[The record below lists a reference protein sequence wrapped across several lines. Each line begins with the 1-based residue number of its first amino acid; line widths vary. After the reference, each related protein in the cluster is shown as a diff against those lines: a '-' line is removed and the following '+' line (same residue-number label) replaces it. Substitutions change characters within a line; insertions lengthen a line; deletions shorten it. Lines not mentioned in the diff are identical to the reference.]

1 MKKDYRNDIERLK
14 ALISYNILDTPEEE
28 SFNNLAELVSIIC
41 NTPAAIISF
50 IDNERQWYKAKTGIP
65 TSEIPYDQTAC
76 QYVIADGDILEL
88 PNMLEDERIIN
99 NPNIQKDSGVKF
111 YIGVPLISDNGHT
124 IGTICTFDGISK
136 TLSEEQKNAL
146 KIVAFQ
152 VMHLLNV
159 SKQNNALTHEVKNIL
174 EEKIREAK
182 ESIKTTETA
191 YNTLFK
197 AIEKSNAVIEFS
209 PNGIIESV
217 NDSFLEIT
225 GYTRKELIG
234 QKHEILLDEK
244 DKKNNHLFWESLNK
258 GKFKSGRFKR
268 KHKDESSIWI
278 QASYSPILNANN
290 EVIKVTKIAQ
300 NITIE
305 IKAQEALEKAKL
317 LADDLNIQKDHFITN
332 VSHEIRTPINAVLG
346 FTDLLLDE
354 EKNERKVNYLKSVK
368 TAGDSLLHLIND
380 ILDLS
385 KIEAG
390 IFQIDHSP
398 FNLFETIENVFSIL
412 SLKAEQKALIFTKI
426 IDHNVPK
433 HIVGDKNR
441 LTQILINLLGNAIKF
456 TSEGRVSLIVTLEN
470 DSTLKFEVSDTGIG
484 IPDDKLKIIFGR
496 FSQAQENTS
505 RQFGG
510 SGLGLNISKLLVEK
524 LGGKIDVQSK
534 LNSGSTFYF
543 NMPFTLSSEKDI
555 KKNKV
560 KISNPSN
567 NQSINV
573 LMCEDNEMN
582 QKLMTEVFSGTKH
595 KLTIANDGIEGLE
608 LLSKNKFDLIL
619 MDIQMPNLD
628 GYQTTTIIREELK
641 LDIPIIAITAHSTIK
656 ERDKCLSMGMSD
668 YVSKPFKK
676 DELFQKIENLAFSKS
691 SVNFV
696 EKNITSKKS
705 DSVISLEYLKEMS
718 VNDDDFLK
726 EMLSTFVK
734 QSIDNKNLLKEF
746 LGANNF
752 VSVKKIAHKLKS
764 SFSVIGADLSVLDF
778 FENLSSENEK
788 LIDPYLERLEKQLD
802 SIYIEIDKILKK
814 N

>member
-1 MKKDYRNDIERLK
+1 MSDYRYDIERLK
-14 ALISYNILDTPEEE
+14 ALISYEIIDTEPEDI
-28 SFNNLAELVSIIC
+28 FDNLAKLTSIIC
-41 NTPAAIISF
+41 DTPAAIISF
-50 IDNERQWYKAKTGIP
+50 IDGERQWYKAKVGTTNNEVAYEETI
-65 TSEIPYDQTAC
+65 C
-76 QYVIADGDILEL
+76 QYAILQDEVL
-88 PNMLEDERIIN
+88 EISNALEDSRLIN
-99 NPNIQKDSGVKF
+99 NPHVHTENGVRF
-111 YIGVPLISDNGHT
+111 YIGIPLISDNGHA
-124 IGTICTFDGISK
+124 IGSVCAFDIIPK
-136 TLSEEQKNAL
+136 HLPKNQVEAL
-146 KIVAFQ
+146 KIIAKQ
-152 VMHLLNV
+152 TMHLLNI
-159 SKQNNALTHEVKNIL
+159 SKQNKELTSEVRTIL
-174 EEKIREAK
+174 EEKISEAK
-182 ESIKTTETA
+182 KKIETTETA

-234 QKHEILLDEK
+234 QNHEILLDEK
-244 DKKNNHLFWESLNK
+244 DKKNNHHFWELLNK

-268 KHKDESSIWI
+268 KHKDGSAVWI
-278 QASYSPILNANN
+278 QASYSPILNSNN

-317 LADDLNIQKDHFITN
+317 LADDLNIQKDHFIAN

-412 SLKAEQKALIFTKI
+412 YLKAEQKALIFSKI

-456 TSEGRVSLIVTLEN
+456 TSEGRVSLIVTLEDN
-470 DSTLKFEVSDTGIG
+470 STLKFEVSDTGIG
-484 IPDDKLKIIFGR
+484 IPEDKLKIIFGR

-543 NMPFTLSSEKDI
+543 NIPFELSSEEKI
-555 KKNKV
+555 KESKIKFLPSANKNSV
-560 KISNPSN
+560 
-567 NQSINV
+567 NV

-582 QKLMTEVFSGTKH
+582 QKLMTEIFSSTKH
-595 KLTIANDGIEGLE
+595 KLTIANDGNEGLE
-608 LLSKNKFDLIL
+608 LLSKNNFDLIL
-619 MDIQMPNLD
+619 IDIQMPNLD
-628 GYQTTTIIREELK
+628 GYQTTTIIREELR
-641 LDIPIIAITAHSTIK
+641 LEIPIIAITAHSTIK
-656 ERDKCLSMGMSD
+656 ERDKCLAMGMND

-676 DELFQKIENLAFSKS
+676 EELFHKIENLAFSEAS
-691 SVNFV
+691 INFV
-696 EKNITSKKS
+696 EKNSTSIKS
-705 DSVISLEYLKEMS
+705 DSVLSLEYLEEMS
-718 VNDDDFLK
+718 ANDEEFLK
-726 EMLSTFVK
+726 EMLSLFVT
-734 QSIDNKNLLKEF
+734 QSTDNKNLMIEF
-746 LGANNF
+746 LNQKNL
-752 VSVKKIAHKLKS
+752 VSTKKTAHKLKS
-764 SFSVIGADLSVLDF
+764 SFSVIGADVSILDF
-778 FENLSSENEK
+778 FENLSSVNEK
-788 LIDPYLERLEKQLD
+788 NIGTYLKRLEKQLT